1 MKGIIFDMD
10 GTMVDN
16 MMIHNRAWQQEL
28 EKHGIHMSMEEIIEK
43 VHGVNVEILERL
55 FGNRFTPE
63 ERVHISK
70 QKEIEYQKLF
80 LPELKLIDGLAEF
93 LDAAKAANIPM
104 AIGSAAPPENV
115 NFVLDNLN
123 LRHYFQSIYH
133 SGNVEKGK
141 PNPEVYHKAAAGM
154 GLKSSECFV
163 FEDSITGAATAKNAE
178 CSTIIVTTVHQEE
191 EFKQFDHIKKFIN
204 NFTELPFED
213 FINFYFR
220 E

>member
-16 MMIHNRAWQQEL
+16 MMIHHKAWKEEL
-28 EKHGIHMSMEEIIEK
+28 QRNGIHMSMEEVMEK
-43 VHGVNVEILERL
+43 VHGVNIEILERL
-55 FGNRFTPE
+55 FGDRFTPE
-63 ERVHISK
+63 ERVEISK
-70 QKEIEYQKLF
+70 QKEIVYQKLF
-80 LPELKLIDGLAEF
+80 LPQLKLIDGLAEF
-93 LDAAKAANIPM
+93 LEAAKAANIPM

-123 LRHYFQSIYH
+123 LRHYFKAIYH

-163 FEDSITGAATAKNAE
+163 FEDSITGAETAKNAA
-178 CSTIIVTTVHQEE
+178 CPTIIIKTVHKEN
-191 EFKQFDHIKKFIN
+191 EFKQFDHIRKFIN
-204 NFTELPFED
+204 NFKELPFE
-213 FINFYFR
+213 NFVNSYFH
-220 E
+220 